1 MENSASH
8 VRSFEPRYYEM
19 DRFGKATPLTML
31 SLFEETAFTHCEET
45 DYGVYRLRE
54 EGLGW
59 VLLHGTCRM
68 DRYPGYREPFTVETR
83 IVAARRFYG
92 LRVFLVRDGS
102 GALIGSCESMWTFY
116 DVERR
121 RPVPIPGELLS
132 RWGCDPAAE
141 LTRST
146 PAFDAPDASLID
158 PSLRYA
164 VRISDIDTNG
174 HVNNVN
180 YLEWALESVPP
191 EVQDSHTL
199 SLIQGVYRHQVV
211 YGQTVSVARED
222 RSSGGPGRSYAMSLY
237 AGPDRPDPVAYA
249 RTEWTLRERGG

>member
-1 MENSASH
+1 MENAATH
-8 VRSFEPRYYEM
+8 VRAFTPRYYEM
-19 DRFGKATPLTML
+19 DRFGNATPLTML

-45 DYGVYRLRE
+45 EFGVYRLRE

-59 VLLHGTCRM
+59 VLLHGTCRFL
-68 DRYPGYREPFTVETR
+68 RYPRFREAFTVETR

-92 LRVFLVRDGS
+92 LREFVVRDVA
-102 GALIGSCESMWTFY
+102 GAELGSCRSMWTFY
-116 DVERR
+116 DVDRR

-132 RWGCDPAAE
+132 RWGCDPSVP

-146 PAFDAPDASLID
+146 PAFEPPEASRVD
-158 PSLRYA
+158 PSRRYE

-180 YLEWALESVPP
+180 YLEWALESVPR
-191 EVQDSHTL
+191 EVHDSHVLT
-199 SLIQGVYRHQVV
+199 LIQGVYRHQVT

-222 RSSGGPGRSYAMSLY
+222 RSGGGPGLSFAMSLY
-237 AGPDRPDPVAYA
+237 AGPERPDPVAYA
-249 RTEWTLRERGG
+249 RTEWTPRDA